1 MLRQVYS
8 RPIVPLLISLISGI
22 VLGSRFPG
30 HKVDLL
36 VFVFCGAV
44 LTGINIRRK
53 KAAALTPFILFAL
66 LGYASIQPWVSPNLS
81 PNHIQHFSDQSRWQ
95 VAGVVDS
102 HPVEFKYLK
111 RFVLR
116 AETLIYKKASHRVT
130 GKIRVTVRGPSPAF
144 AKGDRV
150 VFRSRLRAIR
160 NFNNPGGFNYQRY
173 MAFQGIWR
181 TAYTDGRRLQV
192 VPKKISKNLPQK
204 LYDARRALAALIERA
219 GNRTSAGVLKA
230 LIIGDR
236 AAIPSKLRDTFN
248 RAGVGHILAISGLH
262 IGIVATVAF
271 FFFQK
276 LLCFV
281 KPFLWRAWTRKG
293 AAIFSLIPVCIYGL
307 ISGMSPS
314 TQRAVIM
321 VTAFL
326 MTFLVERERDAF
338 NTLALAAFI
347 ILIVY
352 PPAVFSKQEES

>member
-22 VLGSRFPG
+22 ILGSRFPG
-30 HKVDLL
+30 HKTGLL
-36 VFVFCGAV
+36 VLVVCGAV
-44 LTGINIRRK
+44 LTGINISRK
-53 KAAALTPFILFAL
+53 KAAAWAPIILFAL
-66 LGYASIQPWVSPNLS
+66 LGYASVQPWVSPNFS
-81 PNHIQHFSDQSRWQ
+81 PNHIQHFSDESRWQ
-95 VAGVVDS
+95 VAGVVGSD
-102 HPVEFKYLK
+102 PVEFKYLK

-116 AETLIYKKASHRVT
+116 ADTLSRKKESHRVT
-130 GKIRVTVRGPSPAF
+130 GKIRVTVRDPSLAF

-160 NFNNPGGFNYQRY
+160 NFNNPGGFDYQRY

-181 TAYTDGRRLQV
+181 TAYTQGNRLEV
-192 VPKKISKNLPQK
+192 VPKKISRDLPQQ

-219 GNRTSAGVLKA
+219 GNRSSAAVLKA

-236 AAIPSKLRDTFN
+236 AAISSKLRDTFN

-271 FFFQK
+271 FFFEK

-293 AAIFSLIPVCIYGL
+293 AAIP
-307 ISGMSPS
+307 SGRLSWSPH
-314 TQRAVIM
+314 
-321 VTAFL
+321 F
-326 MTFLVERERDAF
+326 
-338 NTLALAAFI
+338 
-347 ILIVY
+347 
-352 PPAVFSKQEES
+352 